1 MANHVMTNIT
11 IEGNKKLMK
20 FLEEKRKLTEERNK
34 EDNYLALIGA
44 FYDDMENN
52 ISWFGENVGAKWCYH
67 DDFWVDGEEA
77 EISTTSAWYYPEHF
91 VKHLFEVCSKIDP
104 ECNIN
109 GDYEDESYSPV
120 GAFAINKNGFHQQD
134 EDDFEY
140 PDEENY
146 INEEGE
152 TDYDVYDNAMEEFY
166 ELIYETRST
175 LRSKCINELSSTTT
189 EVI

>member
-1 MANHVMTNIT
+1 MANHVMTTIT
-11 IEGNKKLMK
+11 IDGNEEVMK

-77 EISTTSAWYYPEHF
+77 EISTTSAWYYPEEF
-91 VKHLFEVCSKIDP
+91 VKHLFEVCSKMDP
-104 ECNIN
+104 ECSIS

-120 GAFAINKNGFHQQD
+120 GGFAIDKNGFRND
-134 EDDFEY
+134 EEDDFDY
-140 PDEENY
+140 PDEEDY
-146 INEEGE
+146 VNEEGE
-152 TDYDVYDNAMEEFY
+152 TDYGAYDTAMEEFY
-166 ELIYETRST
+166 ELIYETRSN
-175 LRSKCINELSSTTT
+175 LRNGCITSLTSSHTK
-189 EVI
+189 VI